1 MRSKMMQRV
10 AVSLLCVVAASPLAQ
25 GQAEP
30 VTTTELLD
38 ASTESLTLRLA
49 PMRLDEL
56 ELLIAPA
63 MEELQ
68 RSAFGLAEMLRLKV
82 ESKEAEGAAPAQP
95 ALDEQITAARTQ
107 HGALISR
114 VKQLL
119 NAAEAKGADV
129 VSERLYVQEVSG
141 LGRDAESAPTAK
153 AQATTLDTRLDE
165 MIAEVQAM
173 PPVHERP
180 EPWAVSVDELTLELQ
195 PLQSEQIAERVKA
208 WQGILQLEVRKRIR
222 IDIALQRL
230 EAGDEA
236 FTRKFSAEERTEAMK
251 KLAERSQQQQVVV
264 EKIAERTTAAVNML
278 KRREV
283 DVAGARNY
291 VAASTGQRLNLL
303 NPSVLRSQVQSW
315 AVSPTGG
322 VKVAINVGKFV
333 GVLLLFWVLSRIV
346 RRAVSAAMNR
356 MHRTSSLLKE
366 FMVKSVSRVTMVVG
380 IVAAISAAGFD
391 MYWALAMIGAAGLVV
406 GLALQGTLSNF
417 ASGLLILFY
426 RPFDVGNVVTAG
438 GVNGKVDKLSLFT
451 TTIMTFDNQ
460 VMHVPNNEIWG
471 NVITNATGRKTRRV
485 DLTFGVG
492 YGDDLTKAQ
501 SVLEAI
507 VAGHTKV
514 LKTPEPVIKLNE
526 LADSSVNFIVRPWV
540 NTADYWDVY
549 WDLMRQVKERFDAEG
564 LNIPFPQRD
573 LHVQGPIEVKLAGGA
588 GAASLF
594 GEAKGLGKKAG
605 AKADA

>member
-1 MRSKMMQRV
+1 MRSKIIRL
-10 AVSLLCVVAASPLAQ
+10 AVILLCVLALSPTAR

-30 VTTTELLD
+30 VTSTELLES
-38 ASTESLTLRLA
+38 STESLTLRLA

-56 ELLIAPA
+56 ESLIVPA

-82 ESKEAEGAAPAQP
+82 ELKEAEGAALAQP
-95 ALDEQITAARTQ
+95 ALDEQITVARTQ
-107 HGALISR
+107 HGVLISR
-114 VKQLL
+114 VKRLL
-119 NAAEAKGADV
+119 DAAEAKGADV
-129 VSERLYVQEVSG
+129 ASERLYVQEVSG
-141 LGRDAESAPTAK
+141 LGRDAESAATAK
-153 AQATTLDTRLDE
+153 AEATTLDTRLDE
-165 MIAEVQAM
+165 MIAEVQSM

-180 EPWAVSVDELTLELQ
+180 EPWTVSVDELTLELQ
-195 PLQSEQIAERVKA
+195 PLQSEQIAERVKE
-208 WQGILQLEVRKRIR
+208 WQDILQLEVRKRIR

-230 EAGDEA
+230 EAGDEEFA
-236 FTRKFSAEERTEAMK
+236 RKFSAEERTEAMK
-251 KLAERSQQQQVVV
+251 RLAERSQQQQVVV

-278 KRREV
+278 KKREV

-303 NPSVLRSQVQSW
+303 NPSVLSSQVQSW

-322 VKVAINVGKFV
+322 VKVALNIGKFV
-333 GVLLLFWVLSRIV
+333 GVLLVFWVLSRIV

-380 IVAAISAAGFD
+380 IVAAISAAGFE
-391 MYWALAMIGAAGLVV
+391 MGWALAMIGAAGLVI

-426 RPFDVGNVVTAG
+426 KPFDVGNVVAAG

-492 YGDDLTKAQ
+492 YGDDLAKAQ
-501 SVLEAI
+501 SVLEEV
-507 VAGHTKV
+507 VAGHNKV
-514 LKTPEPVIKLNE
+514 LKSPEPVIKVNE
-526 LADSSVNFIVRPWV
+526 LADSSVNFVVRPWV
-540 NTADYWDVY
+540 KTEDYWDVY
-549 WDLMRQVKERFDAEG
+549 WDLMRQIKERFDAEG

-573 LHVQGPIEVKLAGGA
+573 LHLPGPIEVKLTGG
-588 GAASLF
+588 GTGSSHF
-594 GEAKGLGKKAG
+594 GEAKGIGKQAG
-605 AKADA
+605 AKTDA